1 MGASLIS
8 GLASQIGSGLLSL
21 VEEEQQEFMHVKKC
35 KKRTHLNPKREEL
48 PSDYDLANDDSRGF
62 RVCKPEIIHLVEW
75 KKKGEAEPTKHSFS
89 PCWNS
94 PAKKMD
100 AG

>member
-35 KKRTHLNPKREEL
+35 KTRTHLNTKREEL
-48 PSDYDLANDDSRGF
+48 LSDYDLANDDSRGF